1 MTGNRKAAY
10 QGQQQENPPDRQ
22 PRKPQRACISIIS
35 HFHED
40 CKPERIIMQAII
52 LTLGAFIAA
61 GLLFSKQSPEGKP
74 PPSRQRTD
82 LDGISPHIERA
93 AHLLDSIH
101 ELDDLL
107 TSADLC
113 APMERAQALS
123 LEWTNHSGSH
133 HKTKLWMDGTGSTQ
147 AIRAAATEE
156 RERLRTALLEEIRA
170 AYLREC
176 VTGTDTAT
184 PSGNVTETTREG
196 GAV

>member
-1 MTGNRKAAY
+1 
-10 QGQQQENPPDRQ
+10 
-22 PRKPQRACISIIS
+22 
-35 HFHED
+35 
-40 CKPERIIMQAII
+40 MQAII

-74 PPSRQRTD
+74 SPSRQRTD

-156 RERLRTALLEEIRA
+156 RERLRTALLDEIRA

>member
-1 MTGNRKAAY
+1 
-10 QGQQQENPPDRQ
+10 
-22 PRKPQRACISIIS
+22 
-35 HFHED
+35 
-40 CKPERIIMQAII
+40 MQAII
-52 LTLGAFIAA
+52 LTLGALVAA

-133 HKTKLWMDGTGSTQ
+133 HSTKLWMDGTGSTQ

-156 RERLRTALLEEIRA
+156 RERLRTALLDEIRA
-170 AYLREC
+170 AYCPMCETGT
-176 VTGTDTAT
+176 VTGTYSHT
-184 PSGNVTETTREG
+184 VTETTGEELTQSAR
-196 GAV
+196 